1 MAEAAIEDVAHDA
14 GVGAGPGAVR
24 PQRDALGAQMLG
36 ELALGHARLD
46 DGIGKGGVDLA
57 DAVHPAE
64 VEDDVARRHRA
75 GIAVA
80 PALAPADRIARSE
93 ERRVGNECVSTGR
106 SRWEPARENKT
117 TTQHIK

>member
-1 MAEAAIEDVAHDA
+1 MLDTVVCVLT
-14 GVGAGPGAVR
+14 GVMSVSFPLMVCFFSSR
-24 PQRDALGAQMLG
+24 RRHTSCALVTGVQTCALPICAQMLG
-36 ELALGHARLD
+36 ELALVHARLD

-80 PALAPADRIARSE
+80 PA
-93 ERRVGNECVSTGR
+93 
-106 SRWEPARENKT
+106 
-117 TTQHIK
+117 

>member
-80 PALAPADRIARSE
+80 PALRSE
-93 ERRVGNECVSTGR
+93 AHTSELQSLKRISSAVFCL
-106 SRWEPARENKT
+106 K
-117 TTQHIK
+117 